1 MGYELSSILL
11 SLRALR
17 DSSSH
22 GKKGYNPVGE
32 VQKAIDWLNNYVQKQ
47 EEEQIKE
54 LQKEARIQQVTEEI
68 NVKQAI
74 QQSA

>member
-1 MGYELSSILL
+1 MDDDKRMEDMNPQSIEILLDMGYELTSILL
-11 SLRALR
+11 ALRALR

-32 VQKAIDWLNNYVQKQ
+32 VQKAIDWLNNYVLKQ

-54 LQKEARIQQVTEEI
+54 LQK
-68 NVKQAI
+68 
-74 QQSA
+74 